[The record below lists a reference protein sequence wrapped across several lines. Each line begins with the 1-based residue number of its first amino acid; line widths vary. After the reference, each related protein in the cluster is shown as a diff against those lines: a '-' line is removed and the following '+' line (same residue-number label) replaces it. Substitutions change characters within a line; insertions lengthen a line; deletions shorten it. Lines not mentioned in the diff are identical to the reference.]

1 MKIYDVLTSYKR
13 SDLNRL
19 AKDKIANYVGLP
31 VEILR
36 DELSKVLT
44 TYDHIKRKIQFRKPP
59 GYTILDIIVH
69 QQDYS
74 VPIQDVKSIVQE
86 EIKNVIE
93 VAKSGE
99 GLKEDKQYDLYAKM
113 LKKAWDFQ
121 EDLLPPEAN
130 LLSALREYLNITR
143 SEHRLLEAR
152 LEVFKFSQSSFNREI
167 DHFAREG
174 IIFTHETN
182 YVIPEETVER
192 IKEVWGIELDPEPYR
207 RLLSYLTSSQLYSA
221 LGRLELIK
229 GGSQQIRIN
238 RILDKG
244 VKPSDL
250 LNTLTVILN
259 TLTVSDL
266 IMVANKSKCPRKHK
280 KDEVVPTI
288 ISHIKRGED
297 VTLPPPPP
305 PPPPPEPRLVT
316 EEAFKEALSK
326 FSNSQLYHVL
336 AKKKLGTSGTKNQRV
351 ERIVNSI
358 YSLAT
363 TLDSLR
369 TGELVDLCKLYEL
382 PPKGRKTEIIERVV
396 HYFRNYQI
404 KGSKATP
411 KELFSIYEDLS
422 KQNKNAYR
430 DISIDDKDI
439 SLSTMT
445 ADFERATKYIFES
458 IFRLTVKT
466 QTPGREE
473 PDGVIKEDNIVLY
486 ECKTVLSPPYELP
499 IAHRDQFRRYIKDQ
513 YDKLEPHAKTALK
526 CFILIAHS
534 FGDKIEDKLAQMKI
548 EPYIPFC
555 LITASDLKFIAEKWL
570 KEQRDRGLPLSLLIF
585 QGCYTRDKLKAKFA

>member
-1 MKIYDVLTSYKR
+1 MKICDVLATYKR

-36 DELSKVLT
+36 DELCKVLT

-59 GYTILDIIVH
+59 GYTILDIIVNR
-69 QQDYS
+69 QDFS
-74 VPIQDVKSIVQE
+74 LPIQEIKGIVQE

-93 VAKSGE
+93 EARSGK
-99 GLKEDKQYDLYAKM
+99 GLIEDKQFDLYAKM
-113 LKKAWDFQ
+113 LKTAWDFQ

-143 SEHRLLEAR
+143 GEHRLLEAQ
-152 LEVFKFSQSSFNREI
+152 LEVFKFSQASFSREI
-167 DHFAREG
+167 EHFAREG

-182 YVIPEETVER
+182 YVIPEETVAR
-192 IKEVWGIELDPEPYR
+192 IKEGWGIELDPEPYK

-221 LGRLELIK
+221 LGKLKLIK
-229 GGSQQIRIN
+229 SGSQEMRIN
-238 RILDKG
+238 RVLEKG

-250 LNTLTVILN
+250 LNTLTVDNLLSI
-259 TLTVSDL
+259 
-266 IMVANKSKCPRKHK
+266 ARRSKCPRKYK
-280 KDEVVPTI
+280 RDELVPTI

-297 VTLPPPPP
+297 IPPPKKEPP
-305 PPPPPEPRLVT
+305 PKPPEPRLVAD
-316 EEAFKEALSK
+316 EAFKEALSK
-326 FSNSQLYHVL
+326 FNNSQLYRVL
-336 AKKKLGTSGTKNQRV
+336 SKKELGIPGTKNQRV
-351 ERIVNSI
+351 ERIVNSR
-358 YSLAT
+358 YSSSTIFDILK
-363 TLDSLR
+363 
-369 TGELVDLCKLYEL
+369 TGELKDLCKLYEL
-382 PPKGRKTEIIERVV
+382 HPGGRKTEIIERIV

-404 KGSKATP
+404 KGTKATP

-430 DISIDDKDI
+430 DIGIDDKDI
-439 SLSTMT
+439 SLPTMT

-458 IFRLTVKT
+458 IFRLSVKT

-473 PDGVIKEDNIVLY
+473 PDGVIKEDNIILY
-486 ECKTVLSPPYELP
+486 ECKTVLSPPYEMP
-499 IAHRDQFRRYIKDQ
+499 ITHRDQFRRYIKDQ

-534 FGDKIEDKLAQMKI
+534 FGEKIEDILAQIKI

-555 LITASDLKFIAEKWL
+555 LITASDLKFIAENWL
-570 KEQRDRGLPLSLLIF
+570 SEQKGRTLPTSVLIF
-585 QGCYTRDKLKAKFA
+585 QGRYTRDKLRAKFM

>member
-1 MKIYDVLTSYKR
+1 MKISDVLISYKR

-19 AKDKIANYVGLP
+19 AKDKIANYIGLP

-36 DELSKVLT
+36 DELCKVLT

-69 QQDYS
+69 RPDYY
-74 VPIQDVKSIVQE
+74 VPIQEIKGIVQE
-86 EIKNVIE
+86 EIRNVIE
-93 VAKSGE
+93 EAKKKE
-99 GLKEDKQYDLYAKM
+99 GLKEEKQYDLYAKM
-113 LKKAWDFQ
+113 LKTAWDFQ

-143 SEHRLLEAR
+143 GEHRLLEAH
-152 LEVFKFSQSSFNREI
+152 LEVFKFSQTSFNREI
-167 DHFAREG
+167 EHFAREG
-174 IIFTHETN
+174 IIFTHEAN
-182 YVIPEETVER
+182 YIIPEEIVER
-192 IKEVWGIELDPEPYR
+192 IKEVWGIELDIEPYR

-221 LGRLELIK
+221 LGKLDMTK
-229 GGSQQIRIN
+229 GGSQERRIN
-238 RILDKG
+238 RVLEKG

-250 LNTLTVILN
+250 LNTLSVG
-259 TLTVSDL
+259 DL
-266 IMVANKSKCPRKHK
+266 LSIARKSNCPRKYK
-280 KDEVVPTI
+280 RDELVPTI
-288 ISHIKRGED
+288 IIHIKRGKDIEKPRPPE
-297 VTLPPPPP
+297 PPPPP
-305 PPPPPEPRLVT
+305 PPRLVT
-316 EEAFKEALSK
+316 DEAFKEALSK

-336 AKKKLGTSGTKNQRV
+336 EKKKLGKSGTKNQRI

-358 YSLAT
+358 YLLVPI
-363 TLDSLR
+363 LDVLR
-369 TGELVDLCKLYEL
+369 TEELIDLCKLYEL
-382 PPKGRKTEIIERVV
+382 HPRGRKPEIIERIV
-396 HYFRNYQI
+396 HYFKNYQI

-430 DISIDDKDI
+430 DIGIDDKDI
-439 SLSTMT
+439 SLPTMT

-473 PDGVIKEDNIVLY
+473 PDGIIKEDNIILY

-526 CFILIAHS
+526 CFILISHS
-534 FGDKIEDKLAQMKI
+534 YGDKIEGKLAQMKI

-555 LITASDLKFIAEKWL
+555 LITSSDLKFIAEKWFE
-570 KEQRDRGLPLSLLIF
+570 EQRDRGLPSSLLIF
-585 QGCYTRDKLKAKFA
+585 QGFYTRDKLRTKFV

>member
-1 MKIYDVLTSYKR
+1 MKICNILSSYKR
-13 SDLNRL
+13 YDLNRL
-19 AKDKIANYVGLP
+19 AKDKIANYIGLP
-31 VEILR
+31 IEILR

-44 TYDHIKRKIQFRKPP
+44 TYDYIKRKIQFRKPP
-59 GYTILDIIVH
+59 GYTILDIVVH
-69 QQDYS
+69 RQDYS
-74 VPIQDVKSIVQE
+74 VPIQEIKGIIQE

-93 VAKSGE
+93 EAKRGE

-113 LKKAWDFQ
+113 LKTAWDFQ

-143 SEHRLLEAR
+143 GEHRLLEAH
-152 LEVFKFSQSSFNREI
+152 LEVFKFSQTSFNREI
-167 DHFAREG
+167 EHFAREG

-182 YVIPEETVER
+182 YIIPEETVER
-192 IKEVWGIELDPEPYR
+192 IKEVWGIELDSEPYR
-207 RLLSYLTSSQLYSA
+207 RLLNYLTSSQLYSA
-221 LGRLELIK
+221 LGRLELTK
-229 GGSQQIRIN
+229 SGSQEMRIN
-238 RILDKG
+238 RTLEKG

-250 LNTLTVILN
+250 LNV
-259 TLTVSDL
+259 LTVSDL
-266 IMVANKSKCPRKHK
+266 IMVANKSKCPRKYK
-280 KDEVVPTI
+280 KDELIPTI

-297 VTLPPPPP
+297 IKLPPEEKPKPL
-305 PPPPPEPRLVT
+305 EPRLVT
-316 EEAFKEALSK
+316 DEAFKEALYK

-336 AKKKLGTSGTKNQRV
+336 TKKKLKIGGTKNQRV

-358 YSLAT
+358 YSLTT
-363 TLDSLR
+363 TLDTLR
-369 TGELVDLCKLYEL
+369 KDELINLSKLYEL
-382 PPKGRKTEIIERVV
+382 PPIGKKTEIIERIV

-404 KGSKATP
+404 KGTKATP

-430 DISIDDKDI
+430 DIGIDDKDI

-473 PDGVIKEDNIVLY
+473 PDGVIKEDNIILY
-486 ECKTVLSPPYELP
+486 ECKTILSPPYELP
-499 IAHRDQFRRYIKDQ
+499 ITHRDQFRRYIKDQ

-555 LITASDLKFIAEKWL
+555 LITASDLMFIAEKWL
-570 KEQRDRGLPLSLLIF
+570 EEQRDRILPTSKLIF
-585 QGCYTRDKLKAKFA
+585 QGLYTKDKLKAKFI

>member
-1 MKIYDVLTSYKR
+1 MKICNILSSYKR

-31 VEILR
+31 IEILR
-36 DELSKVLT
+36 GELSKVLT
-44 TYDHIKRKIQFRKPP
+44 TYDHVKRKIQFRKPP

-69 QQDYS
+69 RQDYS
-74 VPIQDVKSIVQE
+74 VPIQEIKGIVQE

-93 VAKSGE
+93 VARSGE

-113 LKKAWDFQ
+113 LKTAWDFQ

-143 SEHRLLEAR
+143 GEHRLLEAR

-182 YVIPEETVER
+182 YLIPEETAER

-221 LGRLELIK
+221 LGRLELTK
-229 GGSQQIRIN
+229 SGSQEIRIN

-250 LNTLTVILN
+250 LNTLTV
-259 TLTVSDL
+259 SDL
-266 IMVANKSKCPRKHK
+266 IMVANKSRCPRKYK
-280 KDEVVPTI
+280 KDELVPTV
-288 ISHIKRGED
+288 ISHIKRGKDIKEEEQ
-297 VTLPPPPP
+297 VPIE
-305 PPPPPEPRLVT
+305 PPEPRLVT
-316 EEAFKEALSK
+316 DEVFKEVLSK
-326 FSNSQLYHVL
+326 FRNSQLYQVL
-336 AKKKLGTSGTKNQRV
+336 AKKKLWTSGTKNQKV
-351 ERIVNSI
+351 ERIVNSR
-358 YSLAT
+358 YSFST
-363 TLDSLR
+363 ILDILK
-369 TGELVDLCKLYEL
+369 TGELVNLCKLYEL
-382 PPKGRKTEIIERVV
+382 PPSGRKAEIVERIV
-396 HYFRNYQI
+396 HYFRNYQV
-404 KGSKATP
+404 KGTRATP
-411 KELFSIYEDLS
+411 KELLSIYEDLS

-430 DISIDDKDI
+430 DIGIDDKDI

-473 PDGVIKEDNIVLY
+473 PDGIIKEDNIILY
-486 ECKTVLSPPYELP
+486 DCKTVLSPPYELP

-534 FGDKIEDKLAQMKI
+534 FDEKIKDKLGQMKI

-570 KEQRDRGLPLSLLIF
+570 EERRDKGLPSSLLIF
-585 QGCYTRDKLKAKFA
+585 QGFYTRDKLRIKFV

>member
-1 MKIYDVLTSYKR
+1 MKISDVLISYKR

-19 AKDKIANYVGLP
+19 AKDKIANYIGLP

-36 DELSKVLT
+36 DELCKVLT

-69 QQDYS
+69 RPDYY
-74 VPIQDVKSIVQE
+74 VPIQEIKGIVQE
-86 EIKNVIE
+86 EIRNVIE
-93 VAKSGE
+93 EAKKKE
-99 GLKEDKQYDLYAKM
+99 GLKEEKQYDLYAKM
-113 LKKAWDFQ
+113 LKTAWDFQ

-143 SEHRLLEAR
+143 GEHRLLEAH
-152 LEVFKFSQSSFNREI
+152 LEVFKFSQTSFNREI
-167 DHFAREG
+167 EHFAREG
-174 IIFTHETN
+174 IIFTHEAN
-182 YVIPEETVER
+182 YIIPEEIVER
-192 IKEVWGIELDPEPYR
+192 IKEVWGIELDLEPHR

-221 LGRLELIK
+221 LGKLDMTKSGNQEM
-229 GGSQQIRIN
+229 RIN
-238 RILDKG
+238 RVLEKG

-250 LNTLTVILN
+250 LNTLSVG
-259 TLTVSDL
+259 DL
-266 IMVANKSKCPRKHK
+266 LSIVRKSKCPRKYK
-280 KDEVVPTI
+280 RDELVPTI
-288 ISHIKRGED
+288 IIHIKRGKDIEKPRPPE
-297 VTLPPPPP
+297 PPPPP
-305 PPPPPEPRLVT
+305 PPRIVT
-316 EEAFKEALSK
+316 DEAFKEALSK

-336 AKKKLGTSGTKNQRV
+336 AKKKLGISGTKNQRI

-358 YSLAT
+358 YLLVPI
-363 TLDSLR
+363 LDVLR
-369 TGELVDLCKLYEL
+369 TGELIDLCKLYEL
-382 PPKGRKTEIIERVV
+382 HPRGRKPEIIERIV
-396 HYFRNYQI
+396 HYFKNYQI

-430 DISIDDKDI
+430 DIGIDDKDI
-439 SLSTMT
+439 SLPTMT
-445 ADFERATKYIFES
+445 VDFERATKYIFES

-473 PDGVIKEDNIVLY
+473 PDGIIKEDNIILY
-486 ECKTVLSPPYELP
+486 ECKTVLSPPYEMP

-526 CFILIAHS
+526 CFILIS
-534 FGDKIEDKLAQMKI
+534 YSYGDKIEDKLAQMKI

-555 LITASDLKFIAEKWL
+555 LITSSDLKFIAEKWL
-570 KEQRDRGLPLSLLIF
+570 EEQRDRGLPSSLLIF
-585 QGCYTRDKLKAKFA
+585 QGFYTRDKLRTKFV

>member
-1 MKIYDVLTSYKR
+1 MKICNILSSYKR
-13 SDLNRL
+13 YDLNRL
-19 AKDKIANYVGLP
+19 AKDKIANYIGLP
-31 VEILR
+31 IEILR

-44 TYDHIKRKIQFRKPP
+44 TYDYIKRKIQFRKPP
-59 GYTILDIIVH
+59 GYTILDIVVH
-69 QQDYS
+69 RQDYS
-74 VPIQDVKSIVQE
+74 VPIQEIKGIIQE

-93 VAKSGE
+93 EAKRGE

-113 LKKAWDFQ
+113 LKTAWDFQ

-143 SEHRLLEAR
+143 GEHRLLEAH
-152 LEVFKFSQSSFNREI
+152 LEVFKFSQTSFNREI
-167 DHFAREG
+167 EHFAREG

-182 YVIPEETVER
+182 YIIPEETVER
-192 IKEVWGIELDPEPYR
+192 IKEVWGIELDSEPYR
-207 RLLSYLTSSQLYSA
+207 RLLNYLTSSQLYSA
-221 LGRLELIK
+221 LGRLEMTK
-229 GGSQQIRIN
+229 SGSQEMRIN
-238 RILDKG
+238 RTLEKG

-250 LNTLTVILN
+250 LNV
-259 TLTVSDL
+259 LTVSDL
-266 IMVANKSKCPRKHK
+266 IMVANKSKCPRKYK
-280 KDEVVPTI
+280 KDELIPTI

-297 VTLPPPPP
+297 IKLPPEEKPKPL
-305 PPPPPEPRLVT
+305 EPRLVT
-316 EEAFKEALSK
+316 DEAFKEALYK

-336 AKKKLGTSGTKNQRV
+336 TKKKLKIGGTKNQRV

-358 YSLAT
+358 YSLTT
-363 TLDSLR
+363 TLDTLR
-369 TGELVDLCKLYEL
+369 KDELINLSKLYEL
-382 PPKGRKTEIIERVV
+382 PPIGKKTEIIERIV

-404 KGSKATP
+404 KGTKATP

-430 DISIDDKDI
+430 DIGIDDKDI

-473 PDGVIKEDNIVLY
+473 PDGVIKEDNIILY

-499 IAHRDQFRRYIKDQ
+499 ITHRDQFRRYIKDQ

-555 LITASDLKFIAEKWL
+555 LITASDLMFIAEKWL
-570 KEQRDRGLPLSLLIF
+570 EEQRDRILPTSKLIF
-585 QGCYTRDKLKAKFA
+585 QGLYTKDKLKAKFI

>member
-1 MKIYDVLTSYKR
+1 MKICNILSSYKR
-13 SDLNRL
+13 YDLNRL
-19 AKDKIANYVGLP
+19 AKDKIANYIGLP
-31 VEILR
+31 IEILR

-44 TYDHIKRKIQFRKPP
+44 TYDYIKRKIQFRKPP
-59 GYTILDIIVH
+59 GYTILDIVVH
-69 QQDYS
+69 RQDYS
-74 VPIQDVKSIVQE
+74 VPIQEIKGIIQE

-93 VAKSGE
+93 EAKRGE

-113 LKKAWDFQ
+113 LKTAWDFQ

-143 SEHRLLEAR
+143 GEHRLLETH
-152 LEVFKFSQSSFNREI
+152 LEVFKFSQTSFNREI
-167 DHFAREG
+167 EHFAREG

-182 YVIPEETVER
+182 YIIPEETVER
-192 IKEVWGIELDPEPYR
+192 IKEVWGIELDSEPYR
-207 RLLSYLTSSQLYSA
+207 RLLNYLTSSQLYSA
-221 LGRLELIK
+221 LGRLEMTK
-229 GGSQQIRIN
+229 SGSQEMRIN
-238 RILDKG
+238 RTLEKG

-250 LNTLTVILN
+250 LNV
-259 TLTVSDL
+259 LTVSDL
-266 IMVANKSKCPRKHK
+266 IMVANKSKCPRKYK
-280 KDEVVPTI
+280 KDELIPTI

-297 VTLPPPPP
+297 IKLPPEEKPKPL
-305 PPPPPEPRLVT
+305 EPRLVT
-316 EEAFKEALSK
+316 DEAFKEALYK

-336 AKKKLGTSGTKNQRV
+336 TKKKLKIGGTKNQRV

-358 YSLAT
+358 YSLTT
-363 TLDSLR
+363 TLDTLR
-369 TGELVDLCKLYEL
+369 KDELINLSKLYEL
-382 PPKGRKTEIIERVV
+382 PPIGKKTEIIERIV

-404 KGSKATP
+404 KGTKATP

-430 DISIDDKDI
+430 DIGIDDKDI

-473 PDGVIKEDNIVLY
+473 PDGVIKEDNIILY

-499 IAHRDQFRRYIKDQ
+499 ISHRDQFRRYIKDQ

-555 LITASDLKFIAEKWL
+555 LITASDLMFIAEKWL
-570 KEQRDRGLPLSLLIF
+570 EEQRDRILPTSKLIF
-585 QGCYTRDKLKAKFA
+585 QGLYTKDKLKAKFI

>member
-1 MKIYDVLTSYKR
+1 MKICDVLVSYKR

-31 VEILR
+31 VDILR
-36 DELSKVLT
+36 NELSKVLT

-69 QQDYS
+69 QSDYS
-74 VPIQDVKSIVQE
+74 VPIQEIKNIIQE
-86 EIKNVIE
+86 EIKRVIE
-93 VAKSGE
+93 EAKSGE

-113 LKKAWDFQ
+113 LKTAWDFQ

-130 LLSALREYLNITR
+130 LLSALREYLNIAR
-143 SEHRLLEAR
+143 GEHRLLEAH
-152 LEVFKFSQSSFNREI
+152 LEVFKFSQASFSREI
-167 DHFAREG
+167 EHFAREG
-174 IIFTHETN
+174 IIFTHETD

-192 IKEVWGIELDPEPYR
+192 IKVVWGIELDPEPYK

-221 LGRLELIK
+221 LGRLELTRS
-229 GGSQQIRIN
+229 GSQETRIN
-238 RILDKG
+238 RVLEKG

-250 LNTLTVILN
+250 LNTLTVG
-259 TLTVSDL
+259 DL
-266 IMVANKSKCPRKHK
+266 IRVAAKSKCSHRYK
-280 KDEVVPTI
+280 KDELVPTI
-288 ISHIKRGED
+288 ISHIKRGKDIEKKEPKKEPTP
-297 VTLPPPPP
+297 TL
-305 PPPPPEPRLVT
+305 EPRLVT
-316 EEAFKEALSK
+316 DEAFKEALSR
-326 FSNSQLYHVL
+326 FAAPQLSNVL
-336 AKKKLGTSGTKNQRV
+336 SKRNLRKSGTKNQMI

-358 YSLAT
+358 YSLT
-363 TLDSLR
+363 TILDSLKMD
-369 TGELVDLCKLYEL
+369 ELINLSKVYEL
-382 PPKGRKTEIIERVV
+382 PPRGRKEEIVERIV
-396 HYFRNYQI
+396 HYFRNYQV
-404 KGSKATP
+404 KGTKATP

-430 DISIDDKDI
+430 DIGIDDAQI
-439 SLSTMT
+439 SLPTIT
-445 ADFERATKYIFES
+445 TDFERATRYIFES
-458 IFRLTVKT
+458 IFGLTVKT

-473 PDGVIKEDNIVLY
+473 PDGIIKEDNIILY

-534 FGDKIEDKLAQMKI
+534 FSDKIEDILAQIKI

-555 LITASDLKFIAEKWL
+555 LITVSDLKYIAENWL
-570 KEQRDRGLPLSLLIF
+570 SEQKGRILPTSVLIF
-585 QGCYTRDKLKAKFA
+585 QGRYTRDKIRAKFV